1 MCQTCSFTN
10 SRGHTD
16 SAKPSLI
23 HLGLRLYISHKL
35 PSDLSW
41 MEPLRRKARLCRR
54 FSQYL
59 ANLVPKSGHRRGMHR
74 CIRVAIQITGPQWWR
89 FSRRLHLS
97 YLYVFCRAPCTV
109 GPIVDVVR
117 LATRLTVSS
126 CAFTFGVLS
135 STAFLCHRT
144 DHIALLTKHVTCKA
158 LIRYIIEE

>member
-1 MCQTCSFTN
+1 MTVEYCGMCQTCSFTN

-74 CIRVAIQITGPQWWR
+74 GAAYVWQSKLRVRSGGDFP
-89 FSRRLHLS
+89 
-97 YLYVFCRAPCTV
+97 VVCTCL
-109 GPIVDVVR
+109 IYTSSAVR
-117 LATRLTVSS
+117 LVLLGLLSMWLDWPPDSRCLPVPLRLACYLQPPSS
-126 CAFTFGVLS
+126 VIGRIT
-135 STAFLCHRT
+135 
-144 DHIALLTKHVTCKA
+144 
-158 LIRYIIEE
+158 